1 MGVNRRDKKRGGGRG
16 GREKIIR
23 RDEQRRGGTWS
34 QWEGALEESSPR
46 CRPAIRPLSVRCPS
60 RQLTCARYI
69 ARLPRKI
76 RLLAC
81 HQVSAKGRTRSACR
95 RSTRSFLAIDDHRLV
110 LARVSPTPPSAVLP
124 LLEYFS
130 ILRFRADT
138 TVIRSHSSTRRVASR
153 GSLPR
158 LLHVFCLRVY
168 EGKLR
173 MGEERPWITTGQC
186 MGSTLTPV
194 SASF

>member
-1 MGVNRRDKKRGGGRG
+1 MNINCKNEKRGRG

-60 RQLTCARYI
+60 RQLTCARYF

-95 RSTRSFLAIDDHRLV
+95 RSTRSFLAIDAHRLV
-110 LARVSPTPPSAVLP
+110 LVRVSPTPPSAVLP

-138 TVIRSHSSTRRVASR
+138 TVIRSHSSTCRVASR
-153 GSLPR
+153 ALF
-158 LLHVFCLRVY
+158 LVYLCFVY
-168 EGKLR
+168 ELGNY
-173 MGEERPWITTGQC
+173 GWERRGRESPCSGQC
-186 MGSTLTPV
+186 MGSTLTFV
-194 SASF
+194 STF